1 MKIIQICV
9 QILIIT
15 TFLLIGNTIHSYA
28 HLPIPGSV
36 IGLVLLF
43 LALYLHIIPL
53 KAVDVGAKLLTAEL
67 LLFFIPSAVGIMN
80 YPDLFG
86 IVGIKLIIIIFIST
100 VFVMMGTGVT
110 AHFLSRKKVQ
120 TDDFKS

>member
-43 LALYLHIIPL
+43 LALYLRIIPL
-53 KAVDVGAKLLTAEL
+53 KLVDVGAKLLTAEL

-100 VFVMMGTGVT
+100 VFVIMGTGVT
-110 AHFLSRKKVQ
+110 AHFLSR
-120 TDDFKS
+120 

>member
-43 LALYLHIIPL
+43 LALYLRIISL

>member
-43 LALYLHIIPL
+43 LALYLRIIPL
-53 KAVDVGAKLLTAEL
+53 KLVDVGAKLLTAEL

>member
-15 TFLLIGNTIHSYA
+15 TFLLIGNAIHSYA

-43 LALYLHIIPL
+43 LALYLRIIPL
-53 KAVDVGAKLLTAEL
+53 KLVDVGAELLTAEL

>member
-15 TFLLIGNTIHSYA
+15 TFFLIGNTIHSYA

-43 LALYLHIIPL
+43 LALYLRIIPL
-53 KAVDVGAKLLTAEL
+53 KLVDVGAKLLTAEL

>member
-15 TFLLIGNTIHSYA
+15 TFFLIGNTIHSYA

-43 LALYLHIIPL
+43 LALYLRIISL

>member
-15 TFLLIGNTIHSYA
+15 TFLLIGNAIHSYA
-28 HLPIPGSV
+28 RLPIPGSV

-43 LALYLHIIPL
+43 LALYLRIIPL
-53 KAVDVGAKLLTAEL
+53 KLVDVGAKLLTAEL